1 MLIKIRLVKALIKKT
16 EFIKISC
23 LIYLLLLA
31 KGCLHNQALITF
43 FTLSIL
49 FRKSMPPSKMD
60 LRLVI

>member
-1 MLIKIRLVKALIKKT
+1 MLIKIRLLKALIKKT
-16 EFIKISC
+16 EFIKISR

-31 KGCLHNQALITF
+31 KGWLHNQAFITF

-49 FRKSMPPSKMD
+49 FRKSIPPSKMD